1 MNEAKE
7 HRANK
12 PNKHERI
19 MCVSQPKYGS
29 QNIPYFPPV
38 VSPTF
43 ILEITKLVTPTVV
56 SWLLVWPG
64 LEILIVIV
72 KVGITHEGT
81 KAVDECIIVELGPH
95 GLSTVRL

>member
-1 MNEAKE
+1 
-7 HRANK
+7 
-12 PNKHERI
+12 
-19 MCVSQPKYGS
+19 MCVSNRNMGPKTLLT
-29 QNIPYFPPV
+29 FPV

-56 SWLLVWPG
+56 SWLLVWPW
-64 LEILIVIV
+64 LEILVIIV

-81 KAVDECIIVELGPH
+81 KAVEESIVVKLGPN

>member
-1 MNEAKE
+1 
-7 HRANK
+7 
-12 PNKHERI
+12 
-19 MCVSQPKYGS
+19 MCVPAEIWVPKHS
-29 QNIPYFPPV
+29 LLSSV